1 MFQDRCKLQTFF
13 LANCKKMNT
22 IQPVIF
28 VHTVGQPAVPSGVG
42 VGVALPKTKLFR
54 HYTKSWPTNIVR

>member
-1 MFQDRCKLQTFF
+1 
-13 LANCKKMNT
+13 MNT

-54 HYTKSWPTNIVR
+54 HYTKSWLTNIVR